1 MINYHK
7 YYYEIYAGLLRRTS
21 FSSSTQI
28 RVVSHIIVHQAYER
42 RSMRNDLSLLR
53 MSESLNFN
61 RWVKPICLPDM
72 GRTTVG
78 EDWIWGPEQNT
89 LCTVVGWGAVR
100 EKGPG
105 SKKKV

>member
-1 MINYHK
+1 
-7 YYYEIYAGLLRRTS
+7 
-21 FSSSTQI
+21 
-28 RVVSHIIVHQAYER
+28 
-42 RSMRNDLSLLR
+42 MRNDLSLLR